1 MSVGKSNSRKK
12 QERAKA
18 AARRAELE
26 RRRVK
31 AARQRQSAERYDQ
44 LSDPSA
50 SPAHIAEILA
60 AELPERVLAADMM
73 RLRMS
78 LGVPAEEVAETARL
92 LLDCIAPEPP
102 GIGALAVAALAAH
115 LAGDEDAEHGYA
127 GELLA
132 RATAS
137 RDPGQRLEVIRSTTG
152 RDHPGET
159 CELIEPYLREHPDDE
174 LAADIYARALAKA
187 HVQAEPG
194 GELETAAL
202 DRFRDRCD
210 ADALDRAVDEF
221 TNRTP
226 WGAIIRKW
234 MDDERAGQKTKRSR
248 PAEQDTIDAL
258 MAEVA
263 VFFPFTGEAGDA
275 EKDDGAPDTPLRAF
289 AADPETPTELAAR
302 AAERDEHVRYGVW
315 QVADPSPSPGVWCT
329 DLVSGVRQYAQFPA
343 RVTDGAPP
351 WSVWL
356 GALAPTGGIW
366 RVTRAGIW
374 LSPVEG
380 DAVAEYAEAA
390 VWDMLSTITGER
402 GDYPPALEQ
411 VRFGQADP
419 YCVRWETGEEPE
431 PEFGD
436 FAGPVIA
443 RLAPRLAS
451 WVWLKRAERVLLQ
464 NTDDESMVLI
474 DAAVT
479 VDGDVAEKLLARSDF
494 GEEENGV
501 DGQLVWWGELVD
513 DRSDEPVVLHFHGGR
528 SAHVTGPDDDE
539 EERVVLGRLTP
550 EPGRVRI
557 QVNSQHRLKRLMR
570 ILKEIGA
577 APQVTEESRSEPC
590 LDFAWGPVPGHG
602 LTARQWAEAWLGQA
616 VAVLD
621 FHTPRHAAE
630 GGQADRLRLEGL
642 LRQLEYQSALPAE
655 RGGGPI
661 DTAWLRA
668 ELGLESMKHNGS
680 SQLDRSPGA
689 ESRYV
694 PGVEY
699 T

>member
-1 MSVGKSNSRKK
+1 MGVGKSNSRKK
-12 QERAKA
+12 QGRAKA

-26 RRRVK
+26 RRRAK

-50 SPAHIAEILA
+50 SPARIAEILA

-78 LGVPAEEVAETARL
+78 LGVPAEQVAETARL
-92 LLDCIAPEPP
+92 LLDRIAPEPP

-127 GELLA
+127 RELLA
-132 RATAS
+132 RTTAS
-137 RDPGQRLEVIRSTTG
+137 RDPGQRLEVIRSATG

-159 CELIEPYLREHPDDE
+159 CELIEPYLREHPGDE
-174 LAADIYARALAKA
+174 LAAGIYARALAKA

-194 GELETAAL
+194 ELETAAL
-202 DRFRDRCD
+202 DRYRDRGD

-221 TNRTP
+221 TERTP
-226 WGAIIRKW
+226 WAAIIRKW
-234 MDDERAGQKTKRSR
+234 MDDERAGQKAGRSR
-248 PAEQDTIDAL
+248 PAGQDMTDAL
-258 MAEVA
+258 MAEAA

-289 AADPETPTELAAR
+289 AADPETPAELAVR
-302 AAERDEHVRYGVW
+302 AAERDEHVRYG
-315 QVADPSPSPGVWCT
+315 
-329 DLVSGVRQYAQFPA
+329 
-343 RVTDGAPP
+343 
-351 WSVWL
+351 
-356 GALAPTGGIW
+356 IW
-366 RVTRAGIW
+366 H
-374 LSPVEG
+374 
-380 DAVAEYAEAA
+380 
-390 VWDMLSTITGER
+390 MLSTITGER

-431 PEFGD
+431 PEPEFGD

-451 WVWLKRAERVLLQ
+451 WVWLKRAQRVLLQ
-464 NTDDESMVLI
+464 NTDDEPMVLI

-479 VDGDVAEKLLARSDF
+479 VDGDVAEQLLKRSDF
-494 GEEENGV
+494 GEEEDGV
-501 DGQLVWWGELVD
+501 DGQLVWWGELID
-513 DRSDEPVVLHFHGGR
+513 DR
-528 SAHVTGPDDDE
+528 DDE

-570 ILKEIGA
+570 ILREIGA
-577 APQVTEESRSEPC
+577 APQVTEESRSEPS

-602 LTARQWAEAWLGQA
+602 LTARQWAENWLGQA
-616 VAVLD
+616 VAVLE
-621 FHTPRHAAE
+621 FHTPRHAA
-630 GGQADRLRLEGL
+630 GGDQADRLRLEGL

-655 RGGGPI
+655 RGGRPV

-668 ELGLESMKHNGS
+668 ELGCPVPSESISGT
-680 SQLDRSPGA
+680 A
-689 ESRYV
+689 
-694 PGVEY
+694 